1 MKTIENIKKIALVFF
16 VLTGIAHFGS
26 SILIANELYLKE
38 ASIVNKVMDFPFI
51 LTGLVYG
58 LSSLRLS
65 FANPEKNHKKL
76 DIFLALIVIV
86 VLIGLV
92 IINLVLPDIN
102 S

>member
-1 MKTIENIKKIALVFF
+1 MKTFENIKKIALIFF
-16 VLTGIAHFGS
+16 VITGIAHFGS
-26 SILIANELYLKE
+26 SVLIANELYLKE
-38 ASIVNKVMDFPFI
+38 ASIINKTMDFPFI

-65 FANPEKNHKKL
+65 FANPEKDHKKL
-76 DIFLALIVIV
+76 DIFLGVIVII

-92 IINLVLPDIN
+92 IINLVLPDLN